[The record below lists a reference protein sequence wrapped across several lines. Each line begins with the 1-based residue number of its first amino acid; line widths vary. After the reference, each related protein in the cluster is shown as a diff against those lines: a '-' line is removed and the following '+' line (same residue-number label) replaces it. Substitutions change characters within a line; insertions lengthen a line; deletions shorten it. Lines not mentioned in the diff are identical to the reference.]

1 MLQLDRQTRKNLGI
15 LAWVALGLF
24 LIYLGINLAIW
35 IVVNLLP
42 TLFCLVVVVIVVYLM
57 FANTF
62 KTAKPAVRPPST
74 GDTSTRRNG
83 LANEQNRRHKGK
95 GNYQFK
101 SAVSPTDRTPFTPT
115 HRAPAR
121 PTSRG
126 TWRG

>member
-1 MLQLDRQTRKNLGI
+1 MPQMSRQTRKNWGI

-35 IVVNLLP
+35 VIINLLP
-42 TLFCLVVVVIVVYLM
+42 TLFCLVVVVIVVYAM

-62 KTAKPAVRPPST
+62 RTAKPAVRPLST
-74 GDTSTRRNG
+74 GATSTRRNG
-83 LANEQNRRHKGK
+83 STNEQNRRHKSK
-95 GNYQFK
+95 SNYQSK
-101 SAVSPTDRTPFTPT
+101 NAVTPTDRTPFTPT
-115 HRAPAR
+115 HRTPAR